1 MRRLGKSLSKPDKG
15 EQGQIVML
23 TAFVLV
29 VVLGFAALAIDL
41 GFFAETKRDSQ
52 NDADAMALSG
62 VQGLALRGLSQNLRE
77 ANAQAIAEDWADLND
92 VDMDEIAS
100 IEFGTT
106 CEGDS
111 VPDTITVRLE
121 KTRDTFLAAVMGV
134 GSLTSNVCA
143 TARTGM
149 ARGGPGLLPIGLLY
163 TNPSVPGGVC
173 YYDSGSGSA
182 HSNFYYNPSD
192 GTDLT
197 YADGGADELC
207 VIKIRNPSSGDT
219 WASGNTGP
227 IRLDDSSNVD
237 PDNYD
242 PDCDPAG
249 SSSGNS
255 EYQEGI
261 EEGSECPYAYGD
273 NVQPLTGSAANPT
286 CTSFGIRLTGHMSSV
301 HAGHDITDVFMNP
314 IQDSSGNWL
323 YRRVDE
329 SNPHFGII
337 PVITTPSGGSSGT
350 VQIIRFVTVYVV
362 GCGET
367 GNGNDKTWTVSIIP
381 VNSQYFV
388 EGQEIVEPGESGYT
402 SDWPAYTI
410 KLIE

>member
-1 MRRLGKSLSKPDKG
+1 M
-15 EQGQIVML
+15 
-23 TAFVLV
+23 
-29 VVLGFAALAIDL
+29 ALA
-41 GFFAETKRDSQ
+41 
-52 NDADAMALSG
+52 G
-62 VQGLALRGLSQNLRE
+62 VQELAQRGIDSTARRTNATDTAE
-77 ANAQAIAEDWADLND
+77 AWATLNGVDNA
-92 VDMDEIAS
+92 EIAS
-100 IEFGTT
+100 ISYGTT
-106 CEGDS
+106 CSGAS
-111 VPDTITVRLE
+111 KPDTITVRLQ
-121 KTRDTFLAAVMGV
+121 KTQSTYLASVIGI
-134 GSLTSNVCA
+134 GSGTINVCA

-163 TNPSVPGGVC
+163 TNPNVPGGVC
-173 YYDSGSGSA
+173 YYNGGSGSA

-192 GTDLT
+192 GSDLS

-227 IRLDDSSNVD
+227 LRLDDSSNVD
-237 PDNYD
+237 PDNYE
-242 PDCDPAG
+242 PDCDPDG
-249 SSSGNS
+249 SNSGNN

-261 EEGSECPYAYGD
+261 EEGSECAYAYGD
-273 NVQPLTGSAANPT
+273 NIQPLTGSAANPT
-286 CTSFGIRLTGHMSSV
+286 CTSFGIRLTGHTSDG
-301 HAGHDITDVFMNP
+301 HAGHDITDVFMDP
-314 IQDSSGNWL
+314 ILDNSGNWL

-337 PVITTPSGGSSGT
+337 PVITTPSGGSSGA

-362 GCGET
+362 GCVESGT
-367 GNGNDKTWTVSIIP
+367 GNDKTWTVSIIP

-388 EGQEIVEPGESGYT
+388 EGQEIVDPGSSGYT